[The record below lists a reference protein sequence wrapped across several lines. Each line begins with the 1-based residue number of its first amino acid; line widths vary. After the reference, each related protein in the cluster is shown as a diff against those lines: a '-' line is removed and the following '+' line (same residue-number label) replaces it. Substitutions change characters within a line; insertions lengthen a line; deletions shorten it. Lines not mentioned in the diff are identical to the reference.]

1 MTLNEELLE
10 AVRCGLEARIL
21 ELVIQGADVN
31 YVSVKGWTALGLA
44 IAGGQSHLGR
54 TLVSLGAKADLISPN
69 GQDLA
74 KALAVA

>member
-44 IAGGQSHLGR
+44 TDR
-54 TLVSLGAKADLISPN
+54 GA
-69 GQDLA
+69 
-74 KALAVA
+74 